1 MRITRPFLS
10 FSGQNT
16 LPVSLRDSSS
26 CQRPSLAPPRWQDIE
41 YDAIK
46 TLARR
51 PGSIFARYFFCVVSG
66 ASLSAGDGIVDVNW
80 YPAITATNDA
90 YGSEWDGDMSG
101 NICVGGWA
109 LYGVR
114 GKTCWLFLCFG
125 SCSFVFVFW
134 GFGFVLRRDELLFC
148 NVLRGDF
155 MCFIG
160 GIAN

>member
-114 GKTCWLFLCFG
+114 GKRAGCFFVLVRVLLFLFFEVLVLFWGGMSFYFVMCFG
-125 SCSFVFVFW
+125 VILCA
-134 GFGFVLRRDELLFC
+134 L
-148 NVLRGDF
+148 
-155 MCFIG
+155 
-160 GIAN
+160 

>member
-101 NICVGGWA
+101 NICVGGWS

-114 GKTCWLFLCFG
+114 GKNVLAVSLFW
-125 SCSFVFVFW
+125 FVFFCFCFLRFW
-134 GFGFVLRRDELLFC
+134 FC
-148 NVLRGDF
+148 FEEGWA
-155 MCFIG
+155 FIL
-160 GIAN
+160 